1 MPSIRETGIIEIE
14 GIGPAYTAKLRL
26 AGITTVEGLL
36 EMGRSRKGRSEIA
49 KKSGLS
55 EHQILEWVNRADLA
69 RVQGVGS
76 EYADLLEAAGV
87 DSCAE
92 LAQRNAANLS
102 AKLAEVNA
110 AKNLVRAL
118 PAPVVVEGW
127 IEEAKRIKIA
137 VEH

>member
-1 MPSIRETGIIEIE
+1 MSEIRATGIIEIE
-14 GIGPAYTAKLRL
+14 GIGPAFAAKLRL

-36 EMGRSRKGRSEIA
+36 EKGRSRKGRSEIA
-49 KKSGLS
+49 QKSGLS
-55 EHQILEWVNRADLA
+55 DHQILEWVNRADLA

-92 LAQRNAANLS
+92 LAQRNAVNLT
-102 AKLAEVNA
+102 AKLAEVNSV
-110 AKNLVRAL
+110 KNLVRAL
-118 PAPVVVEGW
+118 PAQSVVEGW
-127 IEEAKRIKIA
+127 IVEAARIKIA

>member
-1 MPSIRETGIIEIE
+1 MPAIRETGIIEIE
-14 GIGPAYTAKLRL
+14 GIGPAFAAKLRL

-36 EMGRSRKGRSEIA
+36 ERGRTRKGRTEIA
-49 KKSGLS
+49 GKAGLS
-55 EHQILEWVNRADLA
+55 DHQVLEWVNRADLA

-92 LAQRNAANLS
+92 LAQRNAANLTK
-102 AKLAEVNA
+102 KLAEVNA
-110 AKNLVRAL
+110 VKNLVRAL
-118 PAPVVVEGW
+118 PVESVVEGW
-127 IEEAKRIKIA
+127 IVEAERIKIA